1 MLPKLYEYLGIVVL
15 FYSNEHTPIHVH
27 GNYQGSECRAEII
40 VVDGRIVKIIFKRV
54 KGRKQL
60 PVSKLS
66 AFKKLVNKYSED
78 IVKKWVDYFVYNK
91 PIKPKRITKV
101 I

>member
-1 MLPKLYEYLGIVVL
+1 LPKLYEYLGIVVL

-27 GNYQGSECRAEII
+27 GNYQGSECRAEIF

>member
-1 MLPKLYEYLGIVVL
+1 M

-27 GNYQGSECRAEII
+27 GNYQGSETRAEIV
-40 VVDGRIVKIIFKRV
+40 VVDGKIVKVVFKKVRG
-54 KGRKQL
+54 KKPL

-66 AFKKLVNKYSED
+66 AFKKLVNKYSDD

>member
-1 MLPKLYEYLGIVVL
+1 MPKLYEYLGIVVL

-40 VVDGRIVKIIFKRV
+40 VVDGMIVKIFFKRV

>member
-1 MLPKLYEYLGIVVL
+1 MPKLYEYLGIVVL

-40 VVDGRIVKIIFKRV
+40 VVDGSIVKIIFKRV

-60 PVSKLS
+60 PATKLT
-66 AFKKLVNKYSED
+66 AFKKLVNKYSSD

>member
-1 MLPKLYEYLGIVVL
+1 MPKLYEYLGIVVL

>member
-1 MLPKLYEYLGIVVL
+1 MPKLYEYLGIVVL

-40 VVDGRIVKIIFKRV
+40 VVDGSIVKIIFKRV

-60 PVSKLS
+60 PVSKLT
-66 AFKKLVNKYSED
+66 AFKKLVNKYSSD

>member
-1 MLPKLYEYLGIVVL
+1 MPKLYEYLGIIVL
-15 FYSNEHTPIHVH
+15 IYSNEHNPIHVH
-27 GNYQGSECRAEII
+27 GIYQGRECKAEII
-40 VVDGRIVKIIFKRV
+40 VLEGKIVRVVFRKV
-54 KGRKQL
+54 KGKRQL

-91 PIKPKRITKV
+91 PIKPKRISKA

>member
-1 MLPKLYEYLGIVVL
+1 LPKLYEYLGIIVL
-15 FYSNEHTPIHVH
+15 IYSNEHNPIHVH
-27 GNYQGSECRAEII
+27 GVYQGRECKAEII
-40 VVDGRIVKIIFKRV
+40 VLEGKIVRVVFSKV
-54 KGRKQL
+54 KGKRQL
-60 PVSKLS
+60 PISKLS

-91 PIKPKRITKV
+91 PVKPKRISKA

>member
-1 MLPKLYEYLGIVVL
+1 V
-15 FYSNEHTPIHVH
+15 
-27 GNYQGSECRAEII
+27 
-40 VVDGRIVKIIFKRV
+40 VVDGKIVKVVFKKVRG
-54 KGRKQL
+54 KKPL

-66 AFKKLVNKYSED
+66 AFKKLVNKYSDD

>member
-1 MLPKLYEYLGIVVL
+1 LPKLYEYLGIVVM

-27 GNYQGSECRAEII
+27 GNYQGSETRAEIV
-40 VVDGRIVKIIFKRV
+40 VVDGKIVKVVFKKVRG
-54 KGRKQL
+54 KKPL

-66 AFKKLVNKYSED
+66 AFKKLVNKYSDD

>member
-1 MLPKLYEYLGIVVL
+1 MPKLYEYLGIVVL

-27 GNYQGSECRAEII
+27 GNYQGSECRAEIF

>member
-1 MLPKLYEYLGIVVL
+1 MPKLYEYLGIVVL

-40 VVDGRIVKIIFKRV
+40 VVDGRIVKIIFKKV
-54 KGRKQL
+54 KGKKQL
-60 PVSKLS
+60 PFSKLT

>member
-1 MLPKLYEYLGIVVL
+1 LPKLYEYLGIVVL

>member
-1 MLPKLYEYLGIVVL
+1 M
-15 FYSNEHTPIHVH
+15 
-27 GNYQGSECRAEII
+27 
-40 VVDGRIVKIIFKRV
+40 VVDGKIVKVVFKKVRG
-54 KGRKQL
+54 KKPL

-66 AFKKLVNKYSED
+66 AFKKLVNKYSDD

>member
-1 MLPKLYEYLGIVVL
+1 LPKLYEYLGIIVL

-27 GNYQGSECRAEII
+27 GNYQGSECRADII
-40 VVDGRIVKIIFKRV
+40 VVDGKIIRIIFKKV

-60 PVSKLS
+60 PTVKLA

-78 IVKKWVDYFVYNK
+78 IVKKWIDYFVYNK
-91 PIKPKRITKV
+91 SIKPKRITKV